1 MRFVIWNLRIPFLKG
16 YFWSMFFK
24 DVVGQDELKK
34 HLIRSVNEERIS
46 HAQLFSGPEGTGKVA
61 LAIAYAQFIS
71 CKNRTET
78 DSCGVCPS
86 CNKYQ
91 KLAHPDLHFV
101 FPVFNSPK
109 FKKAVSDDFLPNWR
123 ELIKKNPYFN
133 LSQWLA
139 HINAGNAQGLIYE
152 RESDSILRKLNLKSF
167 ESEFKVM
174 IIWLPE
180 KMHAACSNKL
190 LKLIEEPPNKTLFL
204 LITENEE
211 AVIGTIR
218 SRAQLVKFPFID
230 RGSIKNA
237 LQNIEGINK
246 EIIPEAVHLSNGNY
260 IKALEYLHPGDDE
273 QFFFLKF
280 QEMMRY
286 AYKREVL
293 EQIEWAE
300 EMAKIGR
307 DKQKA
312 FFNFALLLIR
322 EYFVMNM
329 QQSSLVYLKQG
340 EKEWG
345 ARFAPF
351 INERNII
358 AFFQEFELGTK
369 HISMNG
375 NPRIIFLDTALRMV
389 RLIKQ

>member
-1 MRFVIWNLRIPFLKG
+1 
-16 YFWSMFFK
+16 MFFK
-24 DVVGQDELKK
+24 DVVGQDEIKK
-34 HLIRSVNEERIS
+34 RLIRSVNEERIS

-71 CKNRTET
+71 CHNRTET

-86 CNKYQ
+86 CHKYQ

-109 FKKAVSDDFLPNWR
+109 VKNPVSDDYLPNWR
-123 ELIKKNPYFN
+123 ELIKKSPYFN
-133 LSQWLA
+133 LSQWLT
-139 HINAGNAQGLIYE
+139 HIDAGNAQGLIYE
-152 RESDSILRKLNLKSF
+152 RESDSIFRKLNLKSF

-180 KMHAACSNKL
+180 KMHVACSNKL
-190 LKLIEEPPNKTLFL
+190 LKLIEEPPSKTLFV

-218 SRAQLVKFPFID
+218 SRAQLVKFPFVD
-230 RGSIKNA
+230 KESITKA
-237 LQNIEGINK
+237 LRNIEGIN
-246 EIIPEAVHLSNGNY
+246 ETIIPDAVHLANGNY
-260 IKALEYLHPGDDE
+260 IKANEYLNPGEDE
-273 QFFFLKF
+273 QFYFQKF
-280 QEMMRY
+280 QDMMRY

-293 EQIEWAE
+293 EQIDWAE

-312 FFNFALLLIR
+312 FFNFALRLIR

-329 QQSSLVYLKQG
+329 KQSSLVYLKQE

-351 INERNII
+351 INERNIV
-358 AFFQEFELGTK
+358 AFFNEFELGIK

-389 RLIKQ
+389 RLIKR